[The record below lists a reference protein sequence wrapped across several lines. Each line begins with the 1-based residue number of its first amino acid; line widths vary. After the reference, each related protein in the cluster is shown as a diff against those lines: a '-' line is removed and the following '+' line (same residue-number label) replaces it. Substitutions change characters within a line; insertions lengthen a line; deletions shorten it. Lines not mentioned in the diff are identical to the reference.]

1 MRPVPGG
8 RPVLRVRHPLQVPSG
23 PYRALA
29 VSNAE
34 LDAGVVPTEDAA
46 WEEVQEFALSYD
58 GYGYWTD
65 VAELA
70 KGAFERWAREGQLP
84 VTLDELRGC
93 LFYEQRRSHHSGR
106 EPQGR
111 QAAYVI
117 ALLGAIA
124 RLVTPPQATPL
135 VPRLLPPEAAAG

>member
-8 RPVLRVRHPLQVPSG
+8 RPQLRVRHPLHVPAG

-29 VSNAE
+29 LSNAE
-34 LDAGVVPTEDAA
+34 LDSGLVPGADAS
-46 WEEVQEFALSYD
+46 WDVVQEFALSYD

-70 KGAFERWAREGQLP
+70 KEAFERWAREGHLP
-84 VTLDELRGC
+84 ATLDELRGC

-111 QAAYVI
+111 QAAYVA

-124 RLVTPPQATPL
+124 TSVGAAAPPAAA
-135 VPRLLPPEAAAG
+135 PPSAAAG

>member
-1 MRPVPGG
+1 
-8 RPVLRVRHPLQVPSG
+8 VRTGLQVPSG

-29 VSNAE
+29 RANAE
-34 LDAGVVPTEDAA
+34 IDAA
-46 WEEVQEFALSYD
+46 LVPDQDAPWEAVQEFALSYD

-70 KGAFERWAREGQLP
+70 RRAFERWTRGGTLP
-84 VTLDELRGC
+84 STLDELRGC
-93 LFYEQRRSHHSGR
+93 LFFEQRRSHHSGR

-111 QAAYVI
+111 RAAYVS

-124 RLVTPPQATPL
+124 GQVAADSPVHEAIPEA
-135 VPRLLPPEAAAG
+135 VPRAAAG

>member
-1 MRPVPGG
+1 MRPATGG
-8 RPVLRVRHPLQVPSG
+8 RPQLRVRHPLHVPVG

-29 VSNAE
+29 LSNAE
-34 LDAGVVPTEDAA
+34 LDAGLVPGADAS

-70 KGAFERWAREGQLP
+70 KAAFERWAREGRLP
-84 VTLDELRGC
+84 ATLDELRGC

-111 QAAYVI
+111 QAVYVV

-124 RLVTPPQATPL
+124 TLVGVAAPPA
-135 VPRLLPPEAAAG
+135 AAAG